1 MEKIPIF
8 YACMYNIYI
17 YAYISALLA
26 AHIQVHLLGWHTAC
40 WEVGRSISLKRSCQA
55 MMGFGG
61 PPRTLLSSGRRA
73 SLEFVLNA
81 TWPRSL
87 TRMPKQRVFQRGK
100 KRGELTAVSGCDQ
113 DLLCGSDYGG
123 GQWSCSWALANHHL
137 TSTLAPSKYN
147 SAIVRKLNR
156 CKLLLYRTI
165 LWGIRTQTNGLQRQ
179 LLRVPTPGRNY
190 SYPRTKGQDQ
200 SNMHQI
206 LNSAH
211 IFPDRSY
218 YQDAPTVPSYISD
231 RSWSFFPC
239 SFSLENRGELCFTFV
254 FNLLIITLQK
264 TSHYLLFFPFSSDH
278 FLTMEMHKLLNMALP
293 SGCSQS
299 CWKQLTY
306 SVRCQGEVQ
315 TSSTLLH
322 KPRWTVQ
329 HGLTFHWIYVPIHMT
344 SKFQHK
350 SRKLLYSPQIPKAFC
365 SNQYSQTSL

>member
-1 MEKIPIF
+1 MATLIDTHAKAKSVSKRKEK
-8 YACMYNIYI
+8 
-17 YAYISALLA
+17 
-26 AHIQVHLLGWHTAC
+26 
-40 WEVGRSISLKRSCQA
+40 
-55 MMGFGG
+55 
-61 PPRTLLSSGRRA
+61 RRA
-73 SLEFVLNA
+73 DCCFRL
-81 TWPRSL
+81 RSRPTL
-87 TRMPKQRVFQRGK
+87 WQR
-100 KRGELTAVSGCDQ
+100 LW
-113 DLLCGSDYGG
+113 G

-329 HGLTFHWIYVPIHMT
+329 HGLTFHWVYVPIHMT
-344 SKFQHK
+344 SKFSIKAGSCSIPHEFPRPFAQTNTV
-350 SRKLLYSPQIPKAFC
+350 KLLYRRVSPVGWALNPTLHCEWSWPAGRSSSWAFEKLWLTLKDFLFPVNFHHVTKK
-365 SNQYSQTSL
+365 SYVMILTSKNSL